1 MGTYYVTTPIY
12 YVNSKPHIGSAYTT
26 ILADTLAR
34 YHRLIGDETLFLT
47 GTDEHGVNIMRTAEK
62 LGKHPKEFCD
72 EVSAIFKKV
81 FDTYNISYDRFIRT
95 TDEDHEKV
103 VQHVFKT
110 MYEKGDIYKGE
121 YRGFY
126 CPKCETFYSPEELVE
141 GKYCPIHGIE
151 VEEVAEETYFFKW
164 SKYQNALIE
173 WYEKK
178 KAIVPESR
186 YNEIYSFVK
195 NGLKDV
201 SVTRI
206 TVPWGIT
213 VPIDPKH
220 TVYVWFDALINY
232 ITGAGYLFDMDK
244 FNKYWPH
251 VRHILGKDILRHHA
265 AMWPAMLMS
274 MGIEPPNKLIV
285 HGWWMM
291 GGKKM
296 SKSGG
301 NIADPLELVKEVAE
315 TAGVSEQFAVDIIR
329 YFVIIDGPQKEDKE
343 FSMELLLKRY
353 NSDIVN
359 DYGNLIYRIV
369 GFAKKK
375 NIEEIT
381 PSNIDVYHNRLEEIF
396 QEKLQKYL
404 EAFNNDDPAE
414 ALKYASEFI
423 KSLNKYVDESK
434 PWNAEIDARD
444 TILYYVLDGIRLASL
459 MLVPFIPTISTYVLE
474 LIGAPEAEDWL
485 NALKVG
491 KLPTPVRIPVDMKP
505 LFPRVDINKYLKEI
519 ELKAQIE
526 ETEKKGEQNVE
537 DKEKASIIEYDDFAK
552 LDLRVG
558 KIVDAQKHPNADKLL
573 LLKVDIGEET
583 PRTILAGIAA
593 WYKPEELVGKEIVVV
608 ANLKPRK
615 MRGIFSEGM
624 LLAATDS
631 TGKPIIV
638 TPSEYVEP
646 GAKVK

>member
-34 YHRLIGDETLFLT
+34 YHRLIGDDTLFLT

-72 EVSAIFKKV
+72 EVSAVFRKV

-126 CPKCETFYSPEELVE
+126 CPKCETFYSPDELVD

-164 SKYQNALIE
+164 SKYQDALIK
-173 WYEKK
+173 WYEEK

-186 YNEIYSFVK
+186 YNEIYTFVK

-232 ITGAGYLFDMDK
+232 ITGAGYPFDMDK

-274 MGIEPPNKLIV
+274 LGIEPPHKLIV

-301 NIADPLELVKEVAE
+301 NIADPLELVKEVSQV
-315 TAGVSEQFAVDIIR
+315 AGISEPFAVDVIR
-329 YFVIIDGPQKEDKE
+329 YFVIIDGPQKDDKE
-343 FSMELLLKRY
+343 FSMELLFKRY
-353 NSDIVN
+353 NSDLVN

-375 NIEEIT
+375 GISEVSPVFDGEYK
-381 PSNIDVYHNRLEEIF
+381 DKLVDIF
-396 QEKLQKYL
+396 NDYFDRYRK
-404 EAFNNDDPAE
+404 AFDEDDSAE
-414 ALKYASEFI
+414 ALRQASEFV
-423 KSLNKYVDESK
+423 KALNKYVDETK
-434 PWNAEIDARD
+434 PWSAEPDVRD
-444 TILYYVLDGIRLASL
+444 TIIYYVLDGIRLASL
-459 MLVPFIPTISTYVLE
+459 MLMPFIPTVATHVLE
-474 LIGAPEAEDWL
+474 LIGASEAGDWL
-485 NALKVG
+485 DALQVG
-491 KLPTPVRIPVDMKP
+491 KLPRPVSIPVDMKP
-505 LFPRVDINKYLKEI
+505 LFPRVDVNKYLKEI
-519 ELKAQIE
+519 EKA
-526 ETEKKGEQNVE
+526 EKKEEKKKEEKKVE
-537 DKEKASIIEYDDFAK
+537 ENKVDIIEYDDFAK
-552 LDLRVG
+552 IDLRVG
-558 KIVDAQKHPNADKLL
+558 KIVEADKHPNADKLL
-573 LLKVDIGEET
+573 LLKVDLGEGQ

-593 WYKPEELVGKEIVVV
+593 WYKPEELVGKEIIVV

-631 TGKPIIV
+631 SGKPV
-638 TPSEYVEP
+638 LLTPSEYVEP